1 MVIIGGFQSTL
12 PVAGEVRLFL
22 LDLSKFAVRFVVMAL
37 ERKKSCNFT
46 KRETEMLVEEV
57 EARRDVLFAKFS
69 GTVTNESKRKLW
81 EEIAANISSV
91 NSGEVR
97 TGKMVK
103 WQDMASIAKRKEACR
118 VRR

>member
-1 MVIIGGFQSTL
+1 M
-12 PVAGEVRLFL
+12 
-22 LDLSKFAVRFVVMAL
+22 
-37 ERKKSCNFT
+37 
-46 KRETEMLVEEV
+46 
-57 EARRDVLFAKFS
+57 LFAKFS

-103 WQDMASIAKRKEACR
+103 KKWQDMASIAKRKEACR